1 MWRQHPLLGVRIVFA
16 MTVTLELKPELEE
29 RIVAE
34 ANAQG
39 LSVEDY
45 IQQELEAKVR
55 IPEPPEQMQS
65 EEWLRRFNEW
75 VNSHDYIKAP
85 PLSDEAISRDSIYR
99 EREDKQL

>member
-1 MWRQHPLLGVRIVFA
+1 
-16 MTVTLELKPELEE
+16 MTVTLELKPEVEE
-29 RIVAE
+29 RIIAE
-34 ANAQG
+34 AKARG

-55 IPEPPEQMQS
+55 TAERPKQMPY
-65 EEWLRRFNEW
+65 EEWLREFNEW

-85 PLSDEAISRDSIYR
+85 PLSDEAISRETIYR